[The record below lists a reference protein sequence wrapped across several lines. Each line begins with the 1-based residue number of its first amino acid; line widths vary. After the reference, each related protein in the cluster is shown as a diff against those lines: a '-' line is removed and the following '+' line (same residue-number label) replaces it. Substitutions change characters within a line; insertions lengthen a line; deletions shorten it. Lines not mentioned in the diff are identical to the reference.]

1 MTIQPRKLSN
11 RICIAAVAL
20 VAAAVMNAQTTSG
33 TIVGTVTDSS
43 GGVVSGA
50 SITITNEGTGA
61 VRRFDTGADGYY
73 AATLLPGGIY
83 SVEVVKA
90 GFKKA
95 KVSGV
100 MLEVNQAAR
109 TDIILD

>member
-1 MTIQPRKLSN
+1 ELAGRHNSLRSAPANDDNLMPKDFIGGVMISQARKLSN

-50 SITITNEGTGA
+50 SITITNEGAGA

-83 SVEVVKA
+83 SV
-90 GFKKA
+90 
-95 KVSGV
+95 
-100 MLEVNQAAR
+100 
-109 TDIILD
+109 